1 MCGAVVLKCS
11 STTIRPRWSA
21 VRPAASRLSVSLA
34 PWRPAE
40 YMTVSAGSFLPLARV
55 AMAPSGRAST
65 ETTVSPN
72 RNVTARSRRWYL
84 SASTTSTSQ
93 NSSIRSRCSTT
104 VTLVP
109 SAANMD
115 AYSIPITPAP
125 ATTIE
130 RGTLSRWTIPSE
142 SITVRSSNSTLAG
155 RAGRA
160 AAAVAGVDLDRVRVD
175 EPAGP
180 GQDRDPVT
188 GQLAA
193 HHVHLAADHVGGPGS
208 QVTDGDLVL
217 DPVALP
223 VHLPLVQA
231 GEVQDGLAQG
241 LGRDRAGVQAHAAD
255 HVLALDDRHPPL
267 ELARGDGRLL
277 AAGTRADHQD
287 VVVVHKVQCDQCPP
301 R

>member
-1 MCGAVVLKCS
+1 
-11 STTIRPRWSA
+11 
-21 VRPAASRLSVSLA
+21 
-34 PWRPAE
+34 
-40 YMTVSAGSFLPLARV
+40 
-55 AMAPSGRAST
+55 MAPSGRAST
-65 ETTVSPN
+65 EDTVSPN

-130 RGTLSRWTIPSE
+130 RGTFSRWTIPSE
-142 SITVRSSNSTLAG
+142 SITVRSSNSTLSG
-155 RAGRA
+155 RAGPGAGGDHDLVRAGLA
-160 AAAVAGVDLDRVRVD
+160 AAARAVVDLHRVRVG
-175 EPAGP
+175 EAAGA
-180 GQDRDPVT
+180 GQHRDPVA

-193 HHVHLAADHVGGPGS
+193 HHVHLAADHVAGAGG
-208 QVTDGDLVL
+208 QVGDGDLVL

-231 GEVQDGLAQG
+231 GQVQDGLAQG
-241 LGRDRAGVQAHAAD
+241 LGRDRARVQADAAD

-267 ELARGDGRLL
+267 ELGRGDRGLL
-277 AAGTRADHQD
+277 AAGTRADHQH
-287 VVVVHKVQCDQCPP
+287 VVVVHMIQCDHCRPGFEAP
-301 R
+301 GTTAIAGPGGSG